1 MLRRV
6 ASRVS
11 MRSRERKLDLL
22 LELFEPG
29 PETTVVDVGVT
40 DAPFGGGS
48 SDNFFE
54 ALYPWPDRITA
65 VGHTELDRFTAAFP
79 EVRAVR
85 ADGRDLPFSDGEFD
99 LGFSN
104 AVVEHVAG
112 GRTANGVSC
121 TSSAGSRQRVRDDTE
136 PLVPARGAHAAAV
149 RALAAGRCA
158 ATRDSGSTTC
168 SIRSVRR
175 SSRRSFLTACGY
187 STGHDADRGR
197 FRVKRSVVALHVLIV
212 GLALHNLVM
221 AQLWRA
227 GVRGTA
233 LTIVSAWKD
242 VLLLVA
248 LVLVV
253 RERRR
258 LPFDGRLTD
267 WLALAF
273 GALVVLYGLLPQ
285 SWLGGGAT
293 HRGVLYAARHDLL
306 PVAAYFLGRGLQ
318 LTDRERSRLCHTVL
332 ATAAFVAAFGLIDVY
347 AVPLS
352 FWRPAAGWFRDQLGL
367 VYSAGTSGL
376 PENFVYNAGN
386 GVVFRRL
393 TSTFLSPLATSYLL
407 VVALFFIPLRRR
419 WGPPLALL
427 IFAALLWTHT
437 RSALLVLV
445 VVLVLRAI
453 VRRRPRALIW
463 AAAVAVIGLA
473 FVQGYDHFGPRTHFT
488 AKELRVQEQIAHS
501 TRGRRTTRRAPTS
514 RRPASISRRCATAG
528 ARSCTTPGGSG
539 SATPASPPRGR
550 TSP

>member
-1 MLRRV
+1 
-6 ASRVS
+6 
-11 MRSRERKLDLL
+11 
-22 LELFEPG
+22 
-29 PETTVVDVGVT
+29 
-40 DAPFGGGS
+40 
-48 SDNFFE
+48 
-54 ALYPWPDRITA
+54 
-65 VGHTELDRFTAAFP
+65 
-79 EVRAVR
+79 
-85 ADGRDLPFSDGEFD
+85 
-99 LGFSN
+99 
-104 AVVEHVAG
+104 
-112 GRTANGVSC
+112 
-121 TSSAGSRQRVRDDTE
+121 
-136 PLVPARGAHAAAV
+136 
-149 RALAAGRCA
+149 
-158 ATRDSGSTTC
+158 
-168 SIRSVRR
+168 
-175 SSRRSFLTACGY
+175 
-187 STGHDADRGR
+187 
-197 FRVKRSVVALHVLIV
+197 VKRSVVALQVLIV
-212 GLALHNLVM
+212 GLALHNVAM
-221 AQLWRA
+221 ALLWRA

-233 LTIVSAWKD
+233 LTLVSAWKD

-273 GALVVLYGLLPQ
+273 GALVVVYGLLPQ
-285 SWLGGGAT
+285 SWLGGSAT

-318 LTDRERSRLCHTVL
+318 LTDRERARLCHTVL

-407 VVALFFIPLRRR
+407 VVALFFIPMRRR
-419 WGPPLALL
+419 WGPPLGLL

-445 VVLVLRAI
+445 AVLVLRAI

-463 AAAVAVIGLA
+463 AGVVAVVALV

-501 TRGRRTTRRAPTS
+501 HPLVSNDATS
-514 RRPASISRRCATAG
+514 ANESSTSEHLASLRDG
-528 ARSCTTPGGSG
+528 
-539 SATPASPPRGR
+539 GR
-550 TSP
+550 TVLHHPWGFGLGNSGVTAARTHVAVKAGESTYTELGVETGVLGMLVFIAWSLALLRSTLRRRVWVGAAFAAVLLLGLQTDVIGVPWIAVTVWAFAGDSA